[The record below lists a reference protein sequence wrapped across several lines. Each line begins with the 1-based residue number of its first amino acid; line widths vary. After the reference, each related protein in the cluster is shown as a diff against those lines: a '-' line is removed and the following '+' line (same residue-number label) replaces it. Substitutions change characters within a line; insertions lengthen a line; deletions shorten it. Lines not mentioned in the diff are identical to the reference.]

1 LEGSVNLKLVVLGE
15 ASVGKTSII
24 NTFLGKEFPEQY
36 LPTIGNET
44 AKKKYIIKEKEKVL
58 SITLWDA
65 GGQRSFNPFNP
76 TLYTN
81 TDGALLVFDLT
92 KPKET
97 FVNLKKEF
105 MENLNRY
112 SDEVMTILVGNKM
125 DLISSN
131 KKLNTT
137 LKELLTK
144 RDHVYLI
151 SAKTGEGVNECFE
164 LLIHTFLRK
173 AELLNPDDVPNNIST
188 TFLNVIGK
196 NEEELKYQLINLSN
210 IDSTLEKVKIKP
222 KLKEESTVEKEI
234 KDVKYFDFLKQELE
248 KNEIHK
254 NKVMDQFL
262 INISELEKTIKFIQK
277 SSGKSVNDLVNN
289 LKNLFT
295 STKKDFEASADLLLK
310 LNIEE
315 SELVKIISK
324 VKKNQS

>member
-1 LEGSVNLKLVVLGE
+1 MEGSVNLKLVVLGE

>member
-1 LEGSVNLKLVVLGE
+1 MEGSINLKLVVLGE

-44 AKKKYIIKEKEKVL
+44 AKKKYILKEKEKIL

-92 KPKET
+92 KPEET
-97 FVNLKKEF
+97 FLNLKKEF
-105 MENLNRY
+105 LENLNRY
-112 SDEVMTILVGNKM
+112 SDDFITILVGNKM
-125 DLISSN
+125 DLISNS

-144 RDHVYLI
+144 KDHVYLI
-151 SAKTGEGVNECFE
+151 SAKTGEGVNKCFE
-164 LLIHTFLRK
+164 LLIYTFLRK
-173 AELLNPDDVPNNIST
+173 AELLNPDDVPSNTST
-188 TFLNVIGK
+188 TFLNLIGK
-196 NEEELKYQLINLSN
+196 NEEELKYQLIDLTNV
-210 IDSTLEKVKIKP
+210 DSTVEKVKIKQSV
-222 KLKEESTVEKEI
+222 KEESTIDKEI
-234 KDVKYFDFLKQELE
+234 NDLKYFDFLRQELE
-248 KNEIHK
+248 KNETHK
-254 NKVMDQFL
+254 NEVMDQFL
-262 INISELEKTIKFIQK
+262 INISELNKTIKYIQR
-277 SSGKSVNDLVNN
+277 SSGKPVKDLINN

-295 STKKDFEASADLLLK
+295 STKKDFEASVDLLLK

-315 SELVKIISK
+315 FELVKIISK

>member
-1 LEGSVNLKLVVLGE
+1 MEGSVNLKLVVLGE

-44 AKKKYIIKEKEKVL
+44 AKKKYKIKEKEKVL